1 MEVEKD
7 YEEETSDFIP
17 IDSVDLTGEDDEDD
31 SEEQPSASPIASPQ
45 RQKQPKKTSIT
56 PDLSKHIC
64 YQLFS
69 LPSLLI
75 PGKIGNS
82 YIVVIVFL
90 SLYRE
95 ESCTESGRTQG
106 VGQCKL
112 TNKNVVLST
121 VIAKLIVW

>member
-69 LPSLLI
+69 LLSLLI

-82 YIVVIVFL
+82 YIVVIVFCLSTERKAAPKVEEPKESVSVSLLIKTLCFPLL
-90 SLYRE
+90 SL
-95 ESCTESGRTQG
+95 
-106 VGQCKL
+106 
-112 TNKNVVLST
+112 N
-121 VIAKLIVW
+121 

>member
-1 MEVEKD
+1 MKKRPQISSQLIVWILLVKM
-7 YEEETSDFIP
+7 TKTIRKN
-17 IDSVDLTGEDDEDD
+17 
-31 SEEQPSASPIASPQ
+31 SPQRVRLRSPQ

-69 LPSLLI
+69 LLSLLI

>member
-31 SEEQPSASPIASPQ
+31 LEEQPSASPIASPQ

-69 LPSLLI
+69 LLSLLI

-82 YIVVIVFL
+82 YIVVIFFCLSTERKAAPKVEEPKESVSVSLLIKTLCFPLL
-90 SLYRE
+90 SL
-95 ESCTESGRTQG
+95 
-106 VGQCKL
+106 
-112 TNKNVVLST
+112 N
-121 VIAKLIVW
+121 

>member
-1 MEVEKD
+1 MKKRPQISSQLIVWILLVKM
-7 YEEETSDFIP
+7 TKTIRKN
-17 IDSVDLTGEDDEDD
+17 
-31 SEEQPSASPIASPQ
+31 SPQRVRLRSPQ

-69 LPSLLI
+69 LLSLLI

-112 TNKNVVLST
+112 TIKNVVLST